1 MGFSKEEFGEVRTLV
16 EGENIWFNL
25 NDICRA
31 LDLRNPRKVVND
43 LPKGVTNSYPLS
55 TFKQTIYFFSC
66 EHIFIV
72 KILCL

>member
-25 NDICRA
+25 NDICKA

-55 TFKQTIYFFSC
+55 TIKQTIYFFSC
-66 EHIFIV
+66 EHIFI
-72 KILCL
+72 